1 MSNGSTALDRDNVM
15 VTTELLFGYLVGKTR
30 SQVLSFPDNQIVGET
45 NSFWAQVRDVFFQL
59 KIVNLEGLFCQV
71 QYIQFNSDSKILLNE

>member
-45 NSFWAQVRDVFFQL
+45 NSFWAQVRDVFFSIEDRKSGRSIL
-59 KIVNLEGLFCQV
+59 SSAIHS
-71 QYIQFNSDSKILLNE
+71 IQFRFKDFVE